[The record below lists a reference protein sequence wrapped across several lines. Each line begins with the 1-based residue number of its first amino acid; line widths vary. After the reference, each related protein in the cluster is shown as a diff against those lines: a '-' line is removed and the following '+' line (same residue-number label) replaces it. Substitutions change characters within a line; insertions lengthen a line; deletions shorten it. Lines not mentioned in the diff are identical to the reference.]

1 MAYSQQIADRLREI
15 FASMNVN
22 ASFEEKANRGIFAT
36 RLKLRC
42 RLQSAQMVILVR
54 EDSFS
59 TLTTIPL
66 AADEGNRLAVAEY
79 LTRVNFN
86 MRNGNFE
93 LNMETGE
100 IRFKTY
106 VHVGAGDVDPAAA
119 RLAIMLPF
127 MMIERFGDG
136 LVEVLFGFKS
146 PREAFAA
153 AANSQPMQ

>member
-22 ASFEEKANRGIFAT
+22 ASFEEKANCGIFAT

-86 MRNGNFE
+86 MRNGNRRNPLQDVCSRRRGRCGFRRRSS
-93 LNMETGE
+93 GHHAP
-100 IRFKTY
+100 
-106 VHVGAGDVDPAAA
+106 VHDD
-119 RLAIMLPF
+119 
-127 MMIERFGDG
+127 
-136 LVEVLFGFKS
+136 
-146 PREAFAA
+146 
-153 AANSQPMQ
+153 

>member
-22 ASFEEKANRGIFAT
+22 ASFEEKANCAIFAT

-79 LTRVNFN
+79 LTRV
-86 MRNGNFE
+86 
-93 LNMETGE
+93 
-100 IRFKTY
+100 K
-106 VHVGAGDVDPAAA
+106 
-119 RLAIMLPF
+119 
-127 MMIERFGDG
+127 
-136 LVEVLFGFKS
+136 
-146 PREAFAA
+146 AFAA

>member
-1 MAYSQQIADRLREI
+1 
-15 FASMNVN
+15 
-22 ASFEEKANRGIFAT
+22 
-36 RLKLRC
+36 
-42 RLQSAQMVILVR
+42 MVILVR

-66 AADEGNRLAVAEY
+66 AADEGNRIAVAEY

-106 VHVGAGDVDPAAA
+106 VHVGAGDVDSAAA